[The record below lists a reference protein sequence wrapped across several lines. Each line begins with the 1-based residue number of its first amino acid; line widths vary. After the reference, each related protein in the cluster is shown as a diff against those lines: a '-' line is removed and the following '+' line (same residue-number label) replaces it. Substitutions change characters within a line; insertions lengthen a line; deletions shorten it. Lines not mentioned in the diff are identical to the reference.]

1 MTEQIPQ
8 PAPLPEYWTVAVAQ
22 LSDGSKQVVVQIAGP
37 AGTKVSFL
45 PPEITA
51 QVGEQ
56 IAAAGRQA
64 RTGLIVP
71 AGVQLP
77 NGQAP
82 G

>member
-8 PAPLPEYWTVAVAQ
+8 PQPLPERWDIAVAQ
-22 LSDGSKQVVVQIAGP
+22 LSDGSKQVVVQISGP

-45 PPEITA
+45 PPDVAA
-51 QVGEQ
+51 QVSYQ
-56 IAAAGRQA
+56 LKDAVRQA
-64 RTGLIVP
+64 RSGLIVP

-77 NGQAP
+77 NGHH